1 MAGRSKSVLDVREML
16 RRLRAGDTDRRIA
29 RELGVSRRTVRKY
42 REQAEESGWLQEEQL
57 VSATVL
63 EEVLRQVQEE
73 RLPGPISR
81 AERYRTFIESKRSE
95 GVEIQALLGLLRERG
110 YEGSYS
116 SLRRFVSRAEKKAP
130 EVFVRVET
138 GPGEEGQVDFGYAGF
153 FYDPRSGRMR
163 KGWVFVMTL
172 GFSRHQYAEI
182 VFDQK
187 IETWIEL
194 HVRAFE
200 WFGGT
205 VKRIVLDN
213 LRAGIV
219 KAVIHDQEA
228 QRSYREL
235 AEHYGFL
242 ISPCRPGTPRHKGKV
257 ESGVRYVKRNALA
270 GREFRDVEEANRHL
284 LRWVEQ
290 TAGTRIHG
298 TTQEQPLVRFE
309 REREKL
315 RPLPTSRYEVVVW
328 KQAKLHPDC
337 HMVFDYSYYSGPHW
351 LVGKKLWLK
360 ATPRRV
366 EVYRGYERI
375 ATHERASQRGSRKT
389 IPDHLPPEK
398 LAGLLP
404 EPLRLRTAAK
414 EVGPFTGEFIERL
427 LGEKP
432 LDRLRGAQGVLKLR
446 HRYTSAR
453 LEAACRR
460 ALAFDELR
468 YHTVKDILKRG
479 LDLEPVEVMDSGP
492 LPKTSLFARSVVE
505 LVPAGLRWGRG

>member
-1 MAGRSKSVLDVREML
+1 
-16 RRLRAGDTDRRIA
+16 
-29 RELGVSRRTVRKY
+29 
-42 REQAEESGWLQEEQL
+42 
-57 VSATVL
+57 
-63 EEVLRQVQEE
+63 
-73 RLPGPISR
+73 
-81 AERYRTFIESKRSE
+81 
-95 GVEIQALLGLLRERG
+95 
-110 YEGSYS
+110 
-116 SLRRFVSRAEKKAP
+116 
-130 EVFVRVET
+130 
-138 GPGEEGQVDFGYAGF
+138 
-153 FYDPRSGRMR
+153 MR

-213 LRAGIV
+213 LKAGIV

-298 TTQEQPLVRFE
+298 TTQEQPLVRFA

-315 RPLPTSRYEVVVW
+315 CPLPTSRYEVIVW

-366 EVYRGYERI
+366 EVHRGYERI

-404 EPLRLRTAAK
+404 EPLRLRAAAK